1 MRLIFPHTFYQ
12 KLFTSEHYVLIACK
26 TMSETAPWQQRNSQ
40 AAWPTCQNDQWRNRR
55 LSPFGFLR
63 RWPSYFSLDSVDNP
77 NKSWVC
83 ALILPLG
90 IGPLS
95 LDEPNYLLCQ
105 QRKRFIRTSQSQ
117 PTPLPGND
125 LPDNLLP
132 LRPLLLSHL
141 SHTCSLLGSCLQV
154 SYFDFKD
161 F

>member
-40 AAWPTCQNDQWRNRR
+40 TAWPTCQNDQWRNRR

-77 NKSWVC
+77 NKSLVC